1 MDFVETF
8 RVLSE
13 ELETKNRQL
22 EDADEQLNKFY
33 ELRAKVIK
41 KKKGFLPKVK
51 ILNDKSN
58 FDLKIKVSKCLVSLS
73 VKEKIVQAGGEVI

>member
-1 MDFVETF
+1 METF

-41 KKKGFLPKVK
+41 LFMKLKDLT
-51 ILNDKSN
+51 ILLY
-58 FDLKIKVSKCLVSLS
+58 F
-73 VKEKIVQAGGEVI
+73 

>member
-1 MDFVETF
+1 MESHNFFCFQDYFTDSLASEVDFVETF

-41 KKKGFLPKVK
+41 VF
-51 ILNDKSN
+51 
-58 FDLKIKVSKCLVSLS
+58 
-73 VKEKIVQAGGEVI
+73 